1 MLNNQY
7 GFLVRKRDGRIVP
20 FDYHFINKA
29 VHNAFT
35 SLYNDK
41 EDNLSSLVTS
51 EVCKILQDTVNEE
64 IVDIET
70 IQDNVERVLS
80 KLDYS
85 LARHYITYRDTRTR
99 ARNVNSVINKT
110 ITDLIYVDSKDND
123 AKRENANIDGDSS
136 MGSMLKIGGTVTKE
150 YNLNNL
156 INPKYTE
163 MHRNGAIHIHD
174 LDFMALCFNCLQIP
188 LGKLLDN
195 GFATGHGYLR
205 TPATIESA
213 ATLAC
218 IIIQANQNDMFGG
231 QAIPTFDHDL
241 APYVA
246 KTYIRNVVTY
256 LEAHHFGVKCLTRE
270 ALKDG
275 FVKPLDKYIMKHK
288 TITDDR
294 GRGVLFD
301 TLYQHLTRNECEPYM
316 FMDENQQKCMLEYAE
331 MCTERDTYQAMEA
344 TVHNLCTLASRA
356 GAQVPFSS
364 LNIGTCT
371 SCEGRMV
378 IRNLLLAIEAGL
390 GYGETAIFPISI
402 FKLKKGVS
410 RYPDD
415 PNYDLKKLAIRVTAK
430 RLFPNFINLDAPF
443 NLKYYKAGKPETEV
457 TAMGALTGSSGIY
470 IDYREAFPN
479 TSYAIDL
486 FEPNVTFEKMEEF
499 LVSHKL
505 TETKEP
511 IKFDENTYYYNLVP
525 GVQTADELSETG
537 YSTIKK
543 FMVFKDPKLK
553 WLEIKYEIKYTSYK
567 KEIRSIIVTDDHPL
581 PIWKD
586 GEFVRTLAKDIQ
598 INDRLTSCT
607 SRLNTVVEI
616 TELTEQYVGYDIETS
631 TDRFNV
637 NDIVSHNCRTR
648 TIGNIHDPS
657 KEQVT
662 GRGNLF
668 FTTINLPYLALEAL
682 HCTDEHDELVDVF
695 FKKLEQRLKDVV
707 DFSMDRFNLIAKR
720 KAKNYPFLMGQH
732 LYLDSEN
739 LLPDDEVR
747 EVIKHGSM
755 TAGFIGLAE
764 TLVVL
769 TGKHHGESI
778 EAQHLG
784 IRIVKFMYDYM
795 NKVSAET
802 KLNFGV
808 MGSPAEG
815 CSGRLLRLTR
825 KKFGVIPGVTDKE
838 YFTNSFHVEVAYEI
852 SAYDKIQIEAPYHQY
867 CPAGQISYLEL
878 DANAVNNLDALETL
892 IDAMC
897 DSGMGYFAINHP
909 VDRDPVCGYVGYF
922 PNGVCPRCG
931 RREGE
936 GVLAS
941 KLLSLKSYS
950 PDPEYDAR
958 REISSAKVTLNLVE

>member
-1 MLNNQY
+1 MFDNQY

-20 FDYHFINKA
+20 FDYHFITKA

-51 EVCKILQDTVNEE
+51 EVTETLLNTVNEE

-80 KLDYS
+80 KLDYN

-99 ARNVNSVINKT
+99 ARNVNSAINKT

-123 AKRENANIDGDSS
+123 AKRENANIDGDST

-163 MHRNGAIHIHD
+163 LHRNGAIHIHD

-205 TPATIESA
+205 TPATIGSA

-231 QAIPTFDHDL
+231 QAIPTFDYDL

-246 KTYIRNVVTY
+246 KSYIRHIVNY
-256 LEAHHFGVKCLTRE
+256 LEAHHFGVKCMTKE
-270 ALKDG
+270 SLKEG
-275 FVKPLDKYIMKHK
+275 FIKPLDKYIMKNK
-288 TITDDR
+288 TITDKQ
-294 GRGVLFD
+294 GKYTLFD
-301 TLYQHLTRNECEPYM
+301 TLYQYLLDNGCEPRM
-316 FMDENQQKCMLEYAE
+316 FMDDNQQQCMLEYAD
-331 MCTERDTYQAMEA
+331 MCTERETFQAMEA

-364 LNIGTCT
+364 LNLGTCT
-371 SCEGRMV
+371 SDEGRRV
-378 IRNLLLAIEAGL
+378 TRNLLLAVEAGL

-402 FKLKKGVS
+402 FKLKKGVN
-410 RYPDD
+410 RDVND
-415 PNYDLKKLAIRVTAK
+415 PNYDLYRLALKVTAK
-430 RLFPNFINLDAPF
+430 RLFPNFLNLDAPF
-443 NLKYYKAGKPETEV
+443 NLKYYKKGKPETEV
-457 TAMGALTGSSGIY
+457 TAMGALTGKSVLHVDTDDTS
-470 IDYREAFPN
+470 IDIPFKNLE
-479 TSYAIDL
+479 SYL
-486 FEPNVTFEKMEEF
+486 LQN
-499 LVSHKL
+499 KL
-505 TETKEP
+505 TTTTARKQ
-511 IKFDENTYYYNLVP
+511 FDEYTYYYDLVD
-525 GVQTADELSETG
+525 GVYTRDSLADDNKAR
-537 YSTIKK
+537 IKR
-543 FMVFKDPKLK
+543 FMVFDDPKLK
-553 WLEIKYEIKYTSYK
+553 WIIIKFAVKAMSLRHVSLFTYTNY
-567 KEIRSIIVTDDHPL
+567 IIVTSDHPL
-581 PIWKD
+581 PVINEY
-586 GEFVRTLAKDIQ
+586 GNTVRTRAD
-598 INDRLTSCT
+598 
-607 SRLNTVVEI
+607 EI
-616 TELTEQYVGYDIETS
+616 KVGDLLVPARNPYAFTCEVYSIEECNEQYIGYDIETS
-631 TDRFNV
+631 TDRF
-637 NDIVSHNCRTR
+637 DTESIVSHNCRTR

-657 KEQVT
+657 KEVVT

-668 FTTINLPYLALEAL
+668 FTTINLPYIALEAL
-682 HCTDEHDELVDVF
+682 QCTDEHDELVDIF

-732 LYLDSEN
+732 LYVGSEN
-739 LLPDDEVR
+739 LLPDDEIR

-769 TGKHHGESI
+769 TGKHHGESYV
-778 EAQHLG
+778 AQELG
-784 IRIVKFMYDYM
+784 LKIVKFMYDYM
-795 NKVSAET
+795 NKVAEET
-802 KLNFGV
+802 KLNFGI

-825 KKFGVIPGVTDKE
+825 KKFGTIPGVTDKE

-852 SAYDKIQIEAPYHQY
+852 SAYDKIRIEAPYHQY

-878 DANAVNNLDALETL
+878 NSDAVSNIDAMETL
-892 IDAMC
+892 VNAMC

-931 RREGE
+931 RKEGE
-936 GVLAS
+936 GVSVS
-941 KLLSLKSYS
+941 KLLSLRSYS

-958 REISSAKVTLNLVE
+958 REISSANVTLNLVK

>member
-1 MLNNQY
+1 MFDNQY

-51 EVCKILQDTVNEE
+51 EVCEILYNTVDEE

-80 KLDYS
+80 KLDYN

-99 ARNVNSVINKT
+99 ARNVNSAINKT

-123 AKRENANIDGDSS
+123 AKRENANIDGDST

-163 MHRNGAIHIHD
+163 LHRNGAIHIHD

-205 TPATIESA
+205 TPATIGSA

-231 QAIPTFDHDL
+231 QAIPTFDYDL

-246 KTYIRNVVTY
+246 KSYIRHIVNY
-256 LEAHHFGVKCLTRE
+256 LEAHHFGVKCMTKE
-270 ALKDG
+270 SLKEG
-275 FVKPLDKYIMKHK
+275 FIKPLDKYIMKNK
-288 TITDDR
+288 TITDKQ
-294 GRGVLFD
+294 GKYTLFD
-301 TLYQHLTRNECEPYM
+301 TLYQYLLDNGCEPKM
-316 FMDENQQKCMLEYAE
+316 FMDDSQQQCMLEYAD
-331 MCTERDTYQAMEA
+331 MCTERETFQAMEA

-364 LNIGTCT
+364 LNLGTCT
-371 SCEGRMV
+371 SDEGRRV
-378 IRNLLLAIEAGL
+378 TRNLLLAVEAGL

-402 FKLKKGVS
+402 FKLKKGVN
-410 RYPDD
+410 RDVND
-415 PNYDLKKLAIRVTAK
+415 PNYDLYRLALKVTAK
-430 RLFPNFINLDAPF
+430 RLFPNFLNLDAPF
-443 NLKYYKAGKPETEV
+443 NLKYYKKGRPETEV
-457 TAMGALTGSSGIY
+457 TAMGALTGKSVLHVDTDHAS
-470 IDYREAFPN
+470 IDIPFKNLE
-479 TSYAIDL
+479 SYL
-486 FEPNVTFEKMEEF
+486 LQN
-499 LVSHKL
+499 KL
-505 TETKEP
+505 TTTTARKQ
-511 IKFDENTYYYNLVP
+511 FDEYTYYYDLVD
-525 GVQTADELSETG
+525 GVYTRDSLADDNKAR
-537 YSTIKK
+537 IKR
-543 FMVFKDPKLK
+543 FMVFDDPKLK
-553 WLEIKYEIKYTSYK
+553 WIIIKFAVKAMSLRHVSLFTYTNY
-567 KEIRSIIVTDDHPL
+567 IIVTSDHPL
-581 PIWKD
+581 PVINEY
-586 GEFVRTLAKDIQ
+586 GNTVRTRAD
-598 INDRLTSCT
+598 
-607 SRLNTVVEI
+607 EI
-616 TELTEQYVGYDIETS
+616 KVGDLLVPARNPYAFTCEVYSIEECNEQYIGYDIETS
-631 TDRFNV
+631 TDRF
-637 NDIVSHNCRTR
+637 DTESIVSHNCRTR

-657 KEQVT
+657 KEVVT

-682 HCTDEHDELVDVF
+682 QCTDEHDELVDIF

-732 LYLDSEN
+732 LYVGSEN
-739 LLPDDEVR
+739 LLPDDEIR

-769 TGKHHGESI
+769 TGKHHGESYV
-778 EAQHLG
+778 AQELG
-784 IRIVKFMYDYM
+784 LKIVKFMYDYM
-795 NKVSAET
+795 NKVAEET
-802 KLNFGV
+802 KLNFGI

-825 KKFGVIPGVTDKE
+825 KKFGTIPGVTDKE

-852 SAYDKIQIEAPYHQY
+852 SAYDKIRIEAPYHQY

-878 DANAVNNLDALETL
+878 NSDAVSNIDAMETL
-892 IDAMC
+892 VNAMC

-931 RREGE
+931 RKEGE
-936 GVLAS
+936 GVSVS
-941 KLLSLKSYS
+941 KLLSLRSYS

-958 REISSAKVTLNLVE
+958 REISSANVTLNLVK

>member
-1 MLNNQY
+1 MFDKQY

-20 FDYHFINKA
+20 FDYHFITKA

-41 EDNLSSLVTS
+41 EDNLSSLVTR
-51 EVCKILQDTVNEE
+51 EVTETLLNTVNEE

-80 KLDYS
+80 KLDYN

-99 ARNVNSVINKT
+99 ARNVNSAINKT

-123 AKRENANIDGDSS
+123 AKRENANIDGDST

-163 MHRNGAIHIHD
+163 LHRNGAIHIHD

-205 TPATIESA
+205 TPATIGSA

-231 QAIPTFDHDL
+231 QAIPTFDYDL

-246 KTYIRNVVTY
+246 KSYIRHIVNY
-256 LEAHHFGVKCLTRE
+256 LEAHHFGVKCLTKE
-270 ALKDG
+270 SLKEG
-275 FVKPLDKYIMKHK
+275 FIKPLDKYIMKNK
-288 TITDDR
+288 TITDIR
-294 GRGVLFD
+294 GKCAIFD
-301 TLYQHLTRNECEPYM
+301 TLYEYLQANGYEPRM
-316 FMDENQQKCMLEYAE
+316 FMDDTQQQCMLEYAS
-331 MCTERDTYQAMEA
+331 MCTERETYQAMEA

-364 LNIGTCT
+364 LNLGTCT
-371 SCEGRMV
+371 SDEGRRV
-378 IRNLLLAIEAGL
+378 TRNLLLAVEAGL

-402 FKLKKGVS
+402 FKLKKGVN
-410 RYPDD
+410 RDVND
-415 PNYDLKKLAIRVTAK
+415 PNYDLYRLALKVTAK
-430 RLFPNFINLDAPF
+430 RLFPNFLNLDAPF
-443 NLKYYKAGKPETEV
+443 NLKYYKKGKPETEV
-457 TAMGALTGSSGIY
+457 TAMGALTGKSVLHVDTDHAS
-470 IDYREAFPN
+470 IDIPFKNLE
-479 TSYAIDL
+479 SYL
-486 FEPNVTFEKMEEF
+486 LQN
-499 LVSHKL
+499 KL
-505 TETKEP
+505 TTTTTRKQ
-511 IKFDENTYYYNLVP
+511 FDEYTYYYDLVD
-525 GVQTADELSETG
+525 GVYTRDSLADDNKAR
-537 YSTIKK
+537 IKR
-543 FMVFKDPKLK
+543 FMVFNDPKLK
-553 WLEIKYEIKYTSYK
+553 WIIIKFAVKAMSLRHVSLFTYTNY
-567 KEIRSIIVTDDHPL
+567 IIVTSDHPL
-581 PIWKD
+581 PVINEY
-586 GEFVRTLAKDIQ
+586 GNTVRTRAD
-598 INDRLTSCT
+598 
-607 SRLNTVVEI
+607 EI
-616 TELTEQYVGYDIETS
+616 KVGDLLVPARNPYAFTCEVYSIEECNEQYIGYDIETS
-631 TDRFNV
+631 TDRF
-637 NDIVSHNCRTR
+637 DTESIVSHNCRTR

-657 KEQVT
+657 KEVVT

-682 HCTDEHDELVDVF
+682 QCTDEHDELVDIF

-732 LYLDSEN
+732 LYVGSEN
-739 LLPDDEVR
+739 LLPDDEIR

-769 TGKHHGESI
+769 TGKHHGESYV
-778 EAQHLG
+778 AQELG
-784 IRIVKFMYDYM
+784 LKIVKFMYDYM
-795 NKVSAET
+795 NKVAEET
-802 KLNFGV
+802 KLNFGI

-825 KKFGVIPGVTDKE
+825 KKFGTIPGVTDKE

-852 SAYDKIQIEAPYHQY
+852 SAYDKIRIEAPYHQY

-878 DANAVNNLDALETL
+878 NSDAVSNIDAMETL
-892 IDAMC
+892 VNAMC

-931 RREGE
+931 RKEGE
-936 GVLAS
+936 GVSVS
-941 KLLSLKSYS
+941 KLLSLRSYS

-958 REISSAKVTLNLVE
+958 REISSANVTLNLVK

>member
-1 MLNNQY
+1 MFDKQY

-20 FDYHFINKA
+20 FDYHFITKA

-51 EVCKILQDTVNEE
+51 EVTETLLNTVNEE

-80 KLDYS
+80 KLDYN

-99 ARNVNSVINKT
+99 ARNVNSAINKT

-123 AKRENANIDGDSS
+123 AKRENANIDGDST

-163 MHRNGAIHIHD
+163 LHRNGAIHIHD

-205 TPATIESA
+205 TPATIGSA

-231 QAIPTFDHDL
+231 QAIPTFDYDL

-246 KTYIRNVVTY
+246 KSYIRHIVNY
-256 LEAHHFGVKCLTRE
+256 LEAHHFGVKCMTKE
-270 ALKDG
+270 SLKEG
-275 FVKPLDKYIMKHK
+275 FIKPLDKYIMKNK
-288 TITDDR
+288 TITDKQ
-294 GRGVLFD
+294 GKYTLFD
-301 TLYQHLTRNECEPYM
+301 TLYQYLLDNGCEPRM
-316 FMDENQQKCMLEYAE
+316 FMDDNQQQCMLEYAD
-331 MCTERDTYQAMEA
+331 MCTERETFQAMEA

-364 LNIGTCT
+364 LNLGTCT
-371 SCEGRMV
+371 SDEGRRV
-378 IRNLLLAIEAGL
+378 TRNLLLAVEAGL

-402 FKLKKGVS
+402 FKLKKGVN
-410 RYPDD
+410 RDVND
-415 PNYDLKKLAIRVTAK
+415 PNYDLYRLALKVTAK
-430 RLFPNFINLDAPF
+430 RLFPNFLNLDAPF
-443 NLKYYKAGKPETEV
+443 NLKYYKKGKPETEV
-457 TAMGALTGSSGIY
+457 TAMGALTGKSVLHVDTDDTS
-470 IDYREAFPN
+470 IDIPFKNLE
-479 TSYAIDL
+479 SYL
-486 FEPNVTFEKMEEF
+486 LQN
-499 LVSHKL
+499 KL
-505 TETKEP
+505 TTTTARKQ
-511 IKFDENTYYYNLVP
+511 FDEYTYYYDLVD
-525 GVQTADELSETG
+525 GVYTRDSLADDNKAR
-537 YSTIKK
+537 IKR
-543 FMVFKDPKLK
+543 FMVFNDPKLK
-553 WLEIKYEIKYTSYK
+553 WIIIKFAVKAMSLRHVSLFTYTNY
-567 KEIRSIIVTDDHPL
+567 IIVTSDHPL
-581 PIWKD
+581 PVINEY
-586 GEFVRTLAKDIQ
+586 GNTVRTRAD
-598 INDRLTSCT
+598 
-607 SRLNTVVEI
+607 EI
-616 TELTEQYVGYDIETS
+616 KVGDLLVPARNPYAFTCEVYSIEECNEQYIGYDIETS
-631 TDRFNV
+631 TDRF
-637 NDIVSHNCRTR
+637 DTESIVSHNCRTR

-657 KEQVT
+657 KEVVT

-668 FTTINLPYLALEAL
+668 FTTINLPYIALEAL
-682 HCTDEHDELVDVF
+682 QCTDEHDELVDIF

-732 LYLDSEN
+732 LYVGSEN
-739 LLPDDEVR
+739 LLPDDEIR

-769 TGKHHGESI
+769 TGKHHGESYV
-778 EAQHLG
+778 AQELG
-784 IRIVKFMYDYM
+784 LKIVKFMYDYM
-795 NKVSAET
+795 NKVAEET
-802 KLNFGV
+802 KLNFGI

-825 KKFGVIPGVTDKE
+825 KKFGTIPGVTDKE

-852 SAYDKIQIEAPYHQY
+852 SAYDKIRIEAPYHQY

-878 DANAVNNLDALETL
+878 NSDAVSNIDAMETL
-892 IDAMC
+892 VNAMC

-931 RREGE
+931 RKEGE
-936 GVLAS
+936 GVSVS
-941 KLLSLKSYS
+941 KLLSLRSYS

-958 REISSAKVTLNLVE
+958 REISSANVTLNLVK

>member
-1 MLNNQY
+1 MFDNQY

-20 FDYHFINKA
+20 FDYHFITKA

-51 EVCKILQDTVNEE
+51 EVTETLLNTVNEE

-80 KLDYS
+80 KLDYN

-99 ARNVNSVINKT
+99 ARNVNSAINKT

-123 AKRENANIDGDSS
+123 AKRENANIDGDST

-163 MHRNGAIHIHD
+163 LHRNGAIHIHD

-205 TPATIESA
+205 TPATIGSA

-231 QAIPTFDHDL
+231 QAIPTFDYDL

-246 KTYIRNVVTY
+246 KSYIRHIVNY
-256 LEAHHFGVKCLTRE
+256 LEAHHFGVKCMTKE
-270 ALKDG
+270 SLKEG
-275 FVKPLDKYIMKHK
+275 FIKPLDKYIMKNK
-288 TITDDR
+288 TITDKQ
-294 GRGVLFD
+294 GKYTLFD
-301 TLYQHLTRNECEPYM
+301 TLYQYLLDNGCEPRM
-316 FMDENQQKCMLEYAE
+316 FMDDNQQQCMLEYAD
-331 MCTERDTYQAMEA
+331 MCTERETFQAMEA

-364 LNIGTCT
+364 LNLGTCT
-371 SCEGRMV
+371 SDEGRRV
-378 IRNLLLAIEAGL
+378 TRNLLLAVEAGL

-402 FKLKKGVS
+402 FKLKKGVN
-410 RYPDD
+410 RDVND
-415 PNYDLKKLAIRVTAK
+415 PNYDLYRLALKVTAK
-430 RLFPNFINLDAPF
+430 RLFPNFLNLDAPF
-443 NLKYYKAGKPETEV
+443 NLKYYKKGKPETEV
-457 TAMGALTGSSGIY
+457 TAMGALTGKSVLHVDTDDTS
-470 IDYREAFPN
+470 IDIPFKNLE
-479 TSYAIDL
+479 SYL
-486 FEPNVTFEKMEEF
+486 LQN
-499 LVSHKL
+499 KL
-505 TETKEP
+505 TTTTARKQ
-511 IKFDENTYYYNLVP
+511 FDEYTYYYDLVD
-525 GVQTADELSETG
+525 GVYTRDSLADDNKAR
-537 YSTIKK
+537 IKR
-543 FMVFKDPKLK
+543 FMVFNDPKLK
-553 WLEIKYEIKYTSYK
+553 WIIIKFAVKAMSLRHVSLFTYTNY
-567 KEIRSIIVTDDHPL
+567 IIVTSDHPL
-581 PIWKD
+581 PVINEY
-586 GEFVRTLAKDIQ
+586 GNTVRTRAD
-598 INDRLTSCT
+598 
-607 SRLNTVVEI
+607 EI
-616 TELTEQYVGYDIETS
+616 KVGDLLVPARNPYAFTCEVYSIEECNEQYIGYDIETS
-631 TDRFNV
+631 TDRF
-637 NDIVSHNCRTR
+637 DTESIVSHNCRTR

-657 KEQVT
+657 KEVVT

-668 FTTINLPYLALEAL
+668 FTTINLPYIALEAL
-682 HCTDEHDELVDVF
+682 QCTDEHDELVDIF

-732 LYLDSEN
+732 LYVGSEN
-739 LLPDDEVR
+739 LLPDDEIR

-769 TGKHHGESI
+769 TGKHHGESYV
-778 EAQHLG
+778 AQELG
-784 IRIVKFMYDYM
+784 LKIVKFMYDYM
-795 NKVSAET
+795 NKVAEET
-802 KLNFGV
+802 KLNFGI

-825 KKFGVIPGVTDKE
+825 KKFGTIPGVTDKE

-852 SAYDKIQIEAPYHQY
+852 SAYDKIRIEAPYHQY

-878 DANAVNNLDALETL
+878 NSDAVSNIDAMETL
-892 IDAMC
+892 VNAMC

-931 RREGE
+931 RKEGE
-936 GVLAS
+936 GVSVS
-941 KLLSLKSYS
+941 KLLSLRSYS

-958 REISSAKVTLNLVE
+958 REISSANVTLNLVK

>member
-1 MLNNQY
+1 M
-7 GFLVRKRDGRIVP
+7 R
-20 FDYHFINKA
+20 
-29 VHNAFT
+29 
-35 SLYNDK
+35 
-41 EDNLSSLVTS
+41 
-51 EVCKILQDTVNEE
+51 
-64 IVDIET
+64 
-70 IQDNVERVLS
+70 
-80 KLDYS
+80 
-85 LARHYITYRDTRTR
+85 
-99 ARNVNSVINKT
+99 
-110 ITDLIYVDSKDND
+110 
-123 AKRENANIDGDSS
+123 
-136 MGSMLKIGGTVTKE
+136 
-150 YNLNNL
+150 
-156 INPKYTE
+156 
-163 MHRNGAIHIHD
+163 
-174 LDFMALCFNCLQIP
+174 
-188 LGKLLDN
+188 
-195 GFATGHGYLR
+195 
-205 TPATIESA
+205 
-213 ATLAC
+213 
-218 IIIQANQNDMFGG
+218 GG

-246 KTYIRNVVTY
+246 KSYIRNVVAY
-256 LEAHHFGVKCLTRE
+256 LEAHHFGIKCLTRE

-275 FVKPLDKYIMKHK
+275 FIKPLDKYIMKHK

-301 TLYQHLTRNECEPYM
+301 TLYQHLTNNECEPYM

-364 LNIGTCT
+364 LNLGTCT

-410 RYPDD
+410 RYEGD

-457 TAMGALTGSSGIY
+457 TAMGALTGTSVLH
-470 IDYREAFPN
+470 IDTFNGSTDVPFKNLE
-479 TSYAIDL
+479 SYL
-486 FEPNVTFEKMEEF
+486 LQNE
-499 LVSHKL
+499 L
-505 TETKEP
+505 TTTTTRKQ
-511 IKFDENTYYYNLVP
+511 FDKYTYYYDLVD
-525 GVQTADELSETG
+525 GVYTRDSLADDNKAR
-537 YSTIKK
+537 IKR
-543 FMVFKDPKLK
+543 FMVFNDPKLK
-553 WLEIKYEIKYTSYK
+553 WIIIKFVVNVMSLRHVPASSYTNY
-567 KEIRSIIVTDDHPL
+567 IIVTSDHPL
-581 PIWKD
+581 PVINEY
-586 GEFVRTLAKDIQ
+586 GNTVRTRADEIKVGDLLVPAR
-598 INDRLTSCT
+598 NPYACT
-607 SRLNTVVEI
+607 CEVCSIEECN
-616 TELTEQYVGYDIETS
+616 EQYIGYDIETS
-631 TDRFNV
+631 TDRF
-637 NDIVSHNCRTR
+637 DTESIVSHNCRTR
-648 TIGNIHDPS
+648 TIGNVHDPDR
-657 KEQVT
+657 EQVT

-695 FKKLEQRLKDVV
+695 FKKLEQKLKDVV

-739 LLPDDEVR
+739 LLPDDEIR

-784 IRIVKFMYDYM
+784 LRIVKFMYDYM

-852 SAYDKIQIEAPYHQY
+852 SAYDKIMIEAPYHQY

-878 DANAVNNLDALETL
+878 DADAVNNLDALETL
-892 IDAMC
+892 IDTMC
-897 DSGMGYFAINHP
+897 DSDMGYFAINHP

-936 GVLAS
+936 GVSAS

>member
-1 MLNNQY
+1 MFDKQY

-20 FDYHFINKA
+20 FDYHFITKA

-35 SLYNDK
+35 SLYSDK

-51 EVCKILQDTVNEE
+51 EVTETLLNTVNEE

-80 KLDYS
+80 KLDYN

-99 ARNVNSVINKT
+99 ARNVNSAINKT
-110 ITDLIYVDSKDND
+110 ITDLIYVDSKNND
-123 AKRENANIDGDSS
+123 AKRENANIDGDST

-163 MHRNGAIHIHD
+163 MHRSGAIHIHD

-205 TPATIESA
+205 TPATIGSA

-231 QAIPTFDHDL
+231 QAIPTFDYDL

-246 KTYIRNVVTY
+246 KSYIRHIVNY
-256 LEAHHFGVKCLTRE
+256 LEAHHFGVKCMTKE
-270 ALKDG
+270 SLKEG
-275 FVKPLDKYIMKHK
+275 FIKPLDKYIMKNK
-288 TITDDR
+288 TITDKQ
-294 GRGVLFD
+294 GKYTLFD
-301 TLYQHLTRNECEPYM
+301 TLYQYLLDNGCEPRM
-316 FMDENQQKCMLEYAE
+316 FMDDNQQQCMLEYAD
-331 MCTERDTYQAMEA
+331 MCTERETFQAMEA

-364 LNIGTCT
+364 LNLGTCT
-371 SCEGRMV
+371 SDEGRRV
-378 IRNLLLAIEAGL
+378 TRNLLLAVEAGL

-402 FKLKKGVS
+402 FKLKKGVN
-410 RYPDD
+410 RDVND
-415 PNYDLKKLAIRVTAK
+415 PNYDLYRLALKVTAK
-430 RLFPNFINLDAPF
+430 RLFPNFLNLDAPF
-443 NLKYYKAGKPETEV
+443 NLKYYKKGKPETEV
-457 TAMGALTGSSGIY
+457 TAMGALTGKSVLHVDTDHAS
-470 IDYREAFPN
+470 IDIPFKNLE
-479 TSYAIDL
+479 SYL
-486 FEPNVTFEKMEEF
+486 LQN
-499 LVSHKL
+499 KL
-505 TETKEP
+505 TTTTARKQ
-511 IKFDENTYYYNLVP
+511 FDEYTYYYDLVD
-525 GVQTADELSETG
+525 GVYTRDSLADDNKAR
-537 YSTIKK
+537 IKR
-543 FMVFKDPKLK
+543 FMVFNDPKLK
-553 WLEIKYEIKYTSYK
+553 WIIIKFAVKAMSLRHVSLFTYTNY
-567 KEIRSIIVTDDHPL
+567 IIVTSDHPL
-581 PIWKD
+581 PVINEY
-586 GEFVRTLAKDIQ
+586 GNTVRTRAD
-598 INDRLTSCT
+598 
-607 SRLNTVVEI
+607 EI
-616 TELTEQYVGYDIETS
+616 KVGDLLVPARNPYAFTCEVYSIEECKEQYIGYDIETS
-631 TDRFNV
+631 TDRF
-637 NDIVSHNCRTR
+637 DTESIVSHNCRTR

-657 KEQVT
+657 KEVVT

-682 HCTDEHDELVDVF
+682 QCTDEHDELVDIF

-732 LYLDSEN
+732 LYVGSEN
-739 LLPDDEVR
+739 LLPDDEIR

-769 TGKHHGESI
+769 TGKHHGESYV
-778 EAQHLG
+778 AQELG
-784 IRIVKFMYDYM
+784 LKIVKFMYDYM
-795 NKVSAET
+795 NKVAEET
-802 KLNFGV
+802 KLNFGI

-825 KKFGVIPGVTDKE
+825 KKFGTIPGVTDKE

-852 SAYDKIQIEAPYHQY
+852 SAYDKIRIEAPYHQY

-878 DANAVNNLDALETL
+878 NSDAVSNIDAMETL
-892 IDAMC
+892 VNAMC

-931 RREGE
+931 RKEGE
-936 GVLAS
+936 GVSVS
-941 KLLSLKSYS
+941 KLLSLRSYS

-958 REISSAKVTLNLVE
+958 REISSANVTLNLVK

>member
-1 MLNNQY
+1 MFDKQY

-20 FDYHFINKA
+20 FDYHFITKA

-51 EVCKILQDTVNEE
+51 EVTETLLNTVNEE

-80 KLDYS
+80 KLDYN

-99 ARNVNSVINKT
+99 ARNVNSAINKT

-123 AKRENANIDGDSS
+123 AKRENANIDGDST

-163 MHRNGAIHIHD
+163 LHRNGAIHIHD

-205 TPATIESA
+205 TPATIGSA

-231 QAIPTFDHDL
+231 QAIPTFDYDL

-246 KTYIRNVVTY
+246 KSYIRHIVNY
-256 LEAHHFGVKCLTRE
+256 LEAHHFGVKCMTKE
-270 ALKDG
+270 SLKEG
-275 FVKPLDKYIMKHK
+275 FIKPLDKYIMKNK
-288 TITDDR
+288 TITDKQ
-294 GRGVLFD
+294 GKYTLFD
-301 TLYQHLTRNECEPYM
+301 TLYQYLLDNGCEPRM
-316 FMDENQQKCMLEYAE
+316 FMDDNQQQCMLEYAD
-331 MCTERDTYQAMEA
+331 MCTERETFQAMEA

-364 LNIGTCT
+364 LNLGTCT
-371 SCEGRMV
+371 SDEGRRV
-378 IRNLLLAIEAGL
+378 TRNLLLAVEAGL

-402 FKLKKGVS
+402 FKLKKGVN
-410 RYPDD
+410 RDVND
-415 PNYDLKKLAIRVTAK
+415 PNYDLYRLALKVTAK
-430 RLFPNFINLDAPF
+430 RLFPNFLNLDAPF
-443 NLKYYKAGKPETEV
+443 NLKYYKKGKPETEV
-457 TAMGALTGSSGIY
+457 TAMGALTGKSVLHVDTDDTS
-470 IDYREAFPN
+470 IDIPFKNLE
-479 TSYAIDL
+479 SYL
-486 FEPNVTFEKMEEF
+486 LQN
-499 LVSHKL
+499 KL
-505 TETKEP
+505 TTTTARKQ
-511 IKFDENTYYYNLVP
+511 FDEYTYYYDLVD
-525 GVQTADELSETG
+525 GVYTRDSLADDNKAR
-537 YSTIKK
+537 IKR
-543 FMVFKDPKLK
+543 FMVFDDPKLK
-553 WLEIKYEIKYTSYK
+553 WIIIKFAVKAMSLRHVSLFTYTNY
-567 KEIRSIIVTDDHPL
+567 IIVTSDHPL
-581 PIWKD
+581 PVINEY
-586 GEFVRTLAKDIQ
+586 GNTVRTRAD
-598 INDRLTSCT
+598 
-607 SRLNTVVEI
+607 EI
-616 TELTEQYVGYDIETS
+616 KVGDLLVPARNPYAFTCEVYSIEECNEQYIGYDIETS
-631 TDRFNV
+631 TDRF
-637 NDIVSHNCRTR
+637 DTESIVSHNCRTR

-657 KEQVT
+657 KEVVT

-668 FTTINLPYLALEAL
+668 FTTINLPYIALEAL
-682 HCTDEHDELVDVF
+682 QCTDEHDELVDIF

-732 LYLDSEN
+732 LYVGSEN
-739 LLPDDEVR
+739 LLPDDEIR

-769 TGKHHGESI
+769 TGKHHGESYV
-778 EAQHLG
+778 AQELG
-784 IRIVKFMYDYM
+784 LKIVKFMYDYM
-795 NKVSAET
+795 NKVAEET
-802 KLNFGV
+802 KLNFGI

-825 KKFGVIPGVTDKE
+825 KKFGTIPGVTDKE

-852 SAYDKIQIEAPYHQY
+852 SAYDKIRIEAPYHQY

-878 DANAVNNLDALETL
+878 NSDAVSNIDAMETL
-892 IDAMC
+892 VNAMC

-931 RREGE
+931 RKEGE
-936 GVLAS
+936 GVSVS
-941 KLLSLKSYS
+941 KLLSLRSYS

-958 REISSAKVTLNLVE
+958 REISSANVTLNLVK

>member
-1 MLNNQY
+1 MFDKQY

-51 EVCKILQDTVNEE
+51 EVTETLLNTVNEE

-80 KLDYS
+80 KLDYN

-99 ARNVNSVINKT
+99 ARNVNSAINKT

-123 AKRENANIDGDSS
+123 AKRENANIDGDST

-163 MHRNGAIHIHD
+163 LHRNGAIHIHD

-205 TPATIESA
+205 TPATIGSA

-231 QAIPTFDHDL
+231 QAIPTFDYDL

-246 KTYIRNVVTY
+246 KSYIRHIVNY
-256 LEAHHFGVKCLTRE
+256 LEAHHFGVKCMAKE
-270 ALKDG
+270 SLKEG
-275 FVKPLDKYIMKHK
+275 FIKPLDKYIMKNK
-288 TITDDR
+288 TITDKQ
-294 GRGVLFD
+294 GKYTLFD
-301 TLYQHLTRNECEPYM
+301 TLYQYLLDNGCEPKM
-316 FMDENQQKCMLEYAE
+316 FMDDSQQQCMLEYAD
-331 MCTERDTYQAMEA
+331 MCTERETFQAMEA

-364 LNIGTCT
+364 LNLGTCT
-371 SCEGRMV
+371 SDEGRRV
-378 IRNLLLAIEAGL
+378 TRNLLLAVEAGL

-402 FKLKKGVS
+402 FKLKKGVN
-410 RYPDD
+410 RDVND
-415 PNYDLKKLAIRVTAK
+415 PNYDLYRLALKVTAK
-430 RLFPNFINLDAPF
+430 RLFPNFLNLDAPF
-443 NLKYYKAGKPETEV
+443 NLKYYKKGKPETEV
-457 TAMGALTGSSGIY
+457 TAMGALTGKSVLHVDTDDAS
-470 IDYREAFPN
+470 IDIPFKNLE
-479 TSYAIDL
+479 SYL
-486 FEPNVTFEKMEEF
+486 LQN
-499 LVSHKL
+499 KL
-505 TETKEP
+505 TTTTTRKQ
-511 IKFDENTYYYNLVP
+511 FDEYTYYYDLVD
-525 GVQTADELSETG
+525 GVYTRDSLADDNKAR
-537 YSTIKK
+537 IKR
-543 FMVFKDPKLK
+543 FMVFNDPKLK
-553 WLEIKYEIKYTSYK
+553 WIIIKFAVKAMSLRHVSLFTYTNY
-567 KEIRSIIVTDDHPL
+567 IIVTSDHPL
-581 PIWKD
+581 PVINEY
-586 GEFVRTLAKDIQ
+586 GNTVRTRAD
-598 INDRLTSCT
+598 
-607 SRLNTVVEI
+607 EI
-616 TELTEQYVGYDIETS
+616 KVGDLLVPARNPYAFTCEVYSIEECNEQYIGYDIETS
-631 TDRFNV
+631 TDRF
-637 NDIVSHNCRTR
+637 DTESIVSHNCRTR

-657 KEQVT
+657 KEVVT

-668 FTTINLPYLALEAL
+668 FTTINLPYIALEAL
-682 HCTDEHDELVDVF
+682 QCTDEHDELVDIF

-732 LYLDSEN
+732 LYVGSEN
-739 LLPDDEVR
+739 LLPDDEIR

-769 TGKHHGESI
+769 TGKHHGESYV
-778 EAQHLG
+778 AQELG
-784 IRIVKFMYDYM
+784 LKIVKFMYDYM
-795 NKVSAET
+795 NKVAEET
-802 KLNFGV
+802 KLNFGI

-825 KKFGVIPGVTDKE
+825 KKFGTIPGVTDKE

-852 SAYDKIQIEAPYHQY
+852 SAYDKIRIEAPYHQY

-878 DANAVNNLDALETL
+878 NSDAVSNIDAMETL
-892 IDAMC
+892 VNAMC

-931 RREGE
+931 RKEGE
-936 GVLAS
+936 GVSVS
-941 KLLSLKSYS
+941 KLLSLRSYS

-958 REISSAKVTLNLVE
+958 REISSANVTLNLVK

>member
-1 MLNNQY
+1 MFDKQY

-20 FDYHFINKA
+20 FDYHFITKA

-51 EVCKILQDTVNEE
+51 EVTETLLNTVNEE

-80 KLDYS
+80 KLDYN

-99 ARNVNSVINKT
+99 ARNVNSAINKT
-110 ITDLIYVDSKDND
+110 ITDLIYVDSKNND
-123 AKRENANIDGDSS
+123 AKRENANIDGDST

-163 MHRNGAIHIHD
+163 MHRSGAIHIHD

-205 TPATIESA
+205 TPATIGSA

-231 QAIPTFDHDL
+231 QAIPTFDYDL

-246 KTYIRNVVTY
+246 KSYIRHIVNY
-256 LEAHHFGVKCLTRE
+256 LEAHHFGVKCMTKE
-270 ALKDG
+270 SLKEG
-275 FVKPLDKYIMKHK
+275 FIKPLDKYIMKNK
-288 TITDDR
+288 TITDKQ
-294 GRGVLFD
+294 GKYTLFD
-301 TLYQHLTRNECEPYM
+301 TLYQYLLDNGCEPRM
-316 FMDENQQKCMLEYAE
+316 FMDDNQQQCMLEYAD
-331 MCTERDTYQAMEA
+331 MCTERETFQAMEA

-364 LNIGTCT
+364 LNLGTCT
-371 SCEGRMV
+371 SDEGRRV
-378 IRNLLLAIEAGL
+378 TRNLLLAVEAGL

-402 FKLKKGVS
+402 FKLKKGVN
-410 RYPDD
+410 RDVND
-415 PNYDLKKLAIRVTAK
+415 PNYDLYRLALKVTAK
-430 RLFPNFINLDAPF
+430 RLFPNFLNLDAPF
-443 NLKYYKAGKPETEV
+443 NLKYYKKGKPETEV
-457 TAMGALTGSSGIY
+457 TAMGALTGKSVLHVDTDHAS
-470 IDYREAFPN
+470 IDIPFKNLE
-479 TSYAIDL
+479 SYL
-486 FEPNVTFEKMEEF
+486 LQN
-499 LVSHKL
+499 KL
-505 TETKEP
+505 TTTTARKQ
-511 IKFDENTYYYNLVP
+511 FDEYTYYYDLVD
-525 GVQTADELSETG
+525 GVYTRDSLADDNKAR
-537 YSTIKK
+537 IKR
-543 FMVFKDPKLK
+543 FMVFNDPKLK
-553 WLEIKYEIKYTSYK
+553 WIIIKFAVKAMSLRHVSLFTYTNY
-567 KEIRSIIVTDDHPL
+567 IIVTSDHPL
-581 PIWKD
+581 PVINEY
-586 GEFVRTLAKDIQ
+586 GNTVRTRAD
-598 INDRLTSCT
+598 
-607 SRLNTVVEI
+607 EI
-616 TELTEQYVGYDIETS
+616 KVGDLLVPARNPYAFTCEVYSIEECKEQYIGYDIETS
-631 TDRFNV
+631 TDRF
-637 NDIVSHNCRTR
+637 DTESIVSHNCRTR

-657 KEQVT
+657 KEVVT

-682 HCTDEHDELVDVF
+682 QCTDEHDELVDIF

-732 LYLDSEN
+732 LYVGSEN
-739 LLPDDEVR
+739 LLPDDEIR

-769 TGKHHGESI
+769 TGKHHGESYV
-778 EAQHLG
+778 AQELG
-784 IRIVKFMYDYM
+784 LKIVKFMYDYM
-795 NKVSAET
+795 NKVAEET
-802 KLNFGV
+802 KLNFGI

-825 KKFGVIPGVTDKE
+825 KKFGTIPGVTDKE

-852 SAYDKIQIEAPYHQY
+852 SAYDKIRIEAPYHQY

-878 DANAVNNLDALETL
+878 NSDAVSNIDAMETL
-892 IDAMC
+892 VNAMC

-931 RREGE
+931 RKEGE
-936 GVLAS
+936 GVSVS
-941 KLLSLKSYS
+941 KLLSLRSYS

-958 REISSAKVTLNLVE
+958 REISSANVTLNLVK

>member
-1 MLNNQY
+1 MFDKQY

-20 FDYHFINKA
+20 FDYHFITKA

-51 EVCKILQDTVNEE
+51 EVTETLLNTVTEE

-80 KLDYS
+80 KLDYN

-99 ARNVNSVINKT
+99 ARNVNSAINKT

-123 AKRENANIDGDSS
+123 AKRENANIDGDST

-163 MHRNGAIHIHD
+163 LHRNGAIHIHD

-205 TPATIESA
+205 TPATIGSA

-231 QAIPTFDHDL
+231 QAIPTFDYDL

-246 KTYIRNVVTY
+246 KSYIRHIVNY
-256 LEAHHFGVKCLTRE
+256 LEAHHFGVKCMTKE
-270 ALKDG
+270 SLKEG
-275 FVKPLDKYIMKHK
+275 FIKPLDKYIMKNK
-288 TITDDR
+288 TITDKQ
-294 GRGVLFD
+294 GKYTLFD
-301 TLYQHLTRNECEPYM
+301 TLYQYLLDNGCEPKM
-316 FMDENQQKCMLEYAE
+316 FMDDNQQQCMLEYAD
-331 MCTERDTYQAMEA
+331 MCTERETFQAMEA

-364 LNIGTCT
+364 LNLGTCT
-371 SCEGRMV
+371 SDEGRRV
-378 IRNLLLAIEAGL
+378 TRNLLLAVEAGL

-402 FKLKKGVS
+402 FKLKKGVN
-410 RYPDD
+410 RDVND
-415 PNYDLKKLAIRVTAK
+415 PNYDLYRLALKVTAK
-430 RLFPNFINLDAPF
+430 RLFPNFLNLDAPF
-443 NLKYYKAGKPETEV
+443 NLKYYKKGRPETEV
-457 TAMGALTGSSGIY
+457 TAMGALTGKSVLHVDTDDAS
-470 IDYREAFPN
+470 IDIPFKNLE
-479 TSYAIDL
+479 SYL
-486 FEPNVTFEKMEEF
+486 LQN
-499 LVSHKL
+499 KL
-505 TETKEP
+505 TTTTTRKQ
-511 IKFDENTYYYNLVP
+511 FDKYTYYYDLVD
-525 GVQTADELSETG
+525 GVYTRDSLADDNKAR
-537 YSTIKK
+537 IKR
-543 FMVFKDPKLK
+543 FMVFNDPKLK
-553 WLEIKYEIKYTSYK
+553 WIIIKFAVKAMSLRHVSLFTYTNY
-567 KEIRSIIVTDDHPL
+567 IIVTSDHPL
-581 PIWKD
+581 PVINEY
-586 GEFVRTLAKDIQ
+586 GNTVRTRAD
-598 INDRLTSCT
+598 
-607 SRLNTVVEI
+607 EI
-616 TELTEQYVGYDIETS
+616 KVGDLLVPARNPYAFTCEVYSIEECNEQYIGYDIETS
-631 TDRFNV
+631 TDRF
-637 NDIVSHNCRTR
+637 DTESIVSHNCRTR

-657 KEQVT
+657 KEVVT

-682 HCTDEHDELVDVF
+682 QCTDEHDELVDIF

-732 LYLDSEN
+732 LYVGSEN
-739 LLPDDEVR
+739 LLPDDEIR

-769 TGKHHGESI
+769 TGKHHGESYV
-778 EAQHLG
+778 AQELG
-784 IRIVKFMYDYM
+784 LKIVKFMYDYM
-795 NKVSAET
+795 NKVAEET
-802 KLNFGV
+802 KLNFGI

-825 KKFGVIPGVTDKE
+825 KKFGTIPGVTDKE

-852 SAYDKIQIEAPYHQY
+852 SAYDKIRIEAPYHQY

-878 DANAVNNLDALETL
+878 NSDAVSNIDAMETL
-892 IDAMC
+892 VNAMC

-931 RREGE
+931 RKEGE
-936 GVLAS
+936 GVSVS
-941 KLLSLKSYS
+941 KLLSLRSYS

-958 REISSAKVTLNLVE
+958 REISSANVTLNLVK